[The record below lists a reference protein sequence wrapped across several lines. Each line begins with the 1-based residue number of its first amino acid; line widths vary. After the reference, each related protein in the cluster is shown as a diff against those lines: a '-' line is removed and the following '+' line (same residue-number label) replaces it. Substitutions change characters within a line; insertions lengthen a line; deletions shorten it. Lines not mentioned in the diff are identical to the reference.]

1 MYLLINPDQSIN
13 FAAEHPIKKGLNFD
27 GLKLI
32 EFPEKKLKAVMGD
45 IQLESA
51 LWDETR
57 QKVIL
62 DPLLVCEH
70 AHG

>member
-1 MYLLINPDQSIN
+1 MYLLINLDQSIN
-13 FAAEHPIKKGLNFD
+13 FADEHPIKKGLNFD

-32 EFPEKKLKAVMGD
+32 EFPEKKLKEVIEN
-45 IQLESA
+45 IQLGSA

-62 DPLLVCEH
+62 DPLLVREH
-70 AHG
+70 THG